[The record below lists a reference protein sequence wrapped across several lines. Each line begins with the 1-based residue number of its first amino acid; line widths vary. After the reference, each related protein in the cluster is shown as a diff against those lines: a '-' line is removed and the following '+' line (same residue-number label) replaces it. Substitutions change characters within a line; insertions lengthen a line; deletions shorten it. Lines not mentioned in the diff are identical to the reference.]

1 MKEGAALLDLRESL
15 DRHVSALRP
24 TNHELAI
31 IVLDTSWPETQARRA
46 VHRRA
51 FCVIFVASLAAANA
65 AFACEPT
72 PYSHGPWL
80 GSNKPV
86 QGKDVKLKSPF
97 GMVFHPLLKEKR
109 MHTGVD
115 WAADLGTPIRA
126 AAGGEVVAAERRGT
140 YGNIVLID
148 HGSGHQTLYAHLLE
162 FSVSPGNCVE
172 FGTVIGKVGATGLV
186 AGPLLHFEVHENG
199 QPVDPLA
206 VPTRQSAQK

>member
-1 MKEGAALLDLRESL
+1 M
-15 DRHVSALRP
+15 
-24 TNHELAI
+24 
-31 IVLDTSWPETQARRA
+31 
-46 VHRRA
+46 HRRTFGM
-51 FCVIFVASLAAANA
+51 FCVALLAAANA
-65 AFACEPT
+65 ALACDSMPDS
-72 PYSHGPWL
+72 YGPWL

-86 QGKDVKLKSPF
+86 QSEDVKLKSPF

-115 WAADLGTPIRA
+115 WVADLGTPIG
-126 AAGGEVVAAERRGT
+126 AAGGGKVIAAERRGA

-172 FGTVIGKVGATGLV
+172 FGTIIGKVGATGLV
-186 AGPLLHFEVHENG
+186 AEPLLHFEVHENG

-206 VPTRQSAQK
+206 VPTRQ